1 MFPHILQNIALFQK
15 HLVFLR
21 YDILQYPAISTFQ
34 ILQKLITSRSIWYLW
49 YVVVA
54 CSTSISVLSYLVVPR
69 NILQDLVN
77 ACVRYLKIP
86 Y

>member
-1 MFPHILQNIALFQK
+1 MFCHVLQNIALFQK

-21 YDILQYPAISTFQ
+21 YDILQYPAISFQ

-77 ACVRYLKIP
+77 ACVRYLKIS